1 MIKQTHLAG
10 WISSRSMGTYRN
22 TYWRTA
28 TIRVQHAYI
37 FGFVWSMVFF
47 GYPFVWFP
55 SSFACYICII
65 SVFWFFPS
73 FWILYDIFMK
83 KWSRLV
89 CLLFFFVHPSKPSR
103 RPLKPRWKNSVRGRF
118 CKSEALSSL
127 ANFSFSCSVL
137 QDFCAEASCFSWRWK
152 MGMVDESSWRLP
164 WFEGIPSG
172 NLT

>member
-1 MIKQTHLAG
+1 MATC
-10 WISSRSMGTYRN
+10 RN

-28 TIRVQHAYI
+28 TIRVQHAYV
-37 FGFVWSMVFF
+37 FGFVRSMVFF

-103 RPLKPRWKNSVRGRF
+103 RPLKPRWKKLGQGAILQERGIELFGEFQFFLFRAPRLLRRSQLF
-118 CKSEALSSL
+118 LLKMENEDAGWKQLTASL
-127 ANFSFSCSVL
+127 V
-137 QDFCAEASCFSWRWK
+137 WRHTLW
-152 MGMVDESSWRLP
+152 
-164 WFEGIPSG
+164 
-172 NLT
+172 